1 MNKSRVWAIFALLT
15 FIFQTLLYS
24 NNILKDDFITY
35 KAGLII
41 NDISNEAKDKLD
53 INIYTISSNEM
64 LKPRSNLFE
73 YLKSYENNMSK
84 PYIAILFIPRSKR
97 VGVIA
102 SSPQLAKMY
111 NSSEVKSAM
120 IDIVAS
126 EDKNS
131 LEDKY
136 NIGLVQCVS
145 ELADQIAKFKSIKME
160 KTLPNDTRD
169 LIAIFQYVVY
179 AGSLFIF
186 WVFFIKPFIIK
197 RRKSGES

>member
-1 MNKSRVWAIFALLT
+1 MKKSKVWAFALLT

-35 KAGLII
+35 KASVLID
-41 NDISNEAKDKLD
+41 DISNESKDKLG

-73 YLKSYENNMSK
+73 YLKSYENNISK
-84 PYIAILFIPRSKR
+84 PYVVVLFIPRSKR

-102 SSPQLAKMY
+102 SSPELAKMY
-111 NSSEVKSAM
+111 NSNEVKSAM
-120 IDIVAS
+120 IGVVAS
-126 EDKNS
+126 MDKNS

-136 NIGLVQCVS
+136 NIALVQGVS
-145 ELADQIAKFKSIKME
+145 ELADQIAKFKNIKME
-160 KTLPNDTRD
+160 KTIPNDTKE
-169 LIAIFQYVVY
+169 IISIFQYIVY
-179 AGSLFIF
+179 AGTLVVLWIF
-186 WVFFIKPFIIK
+186 LVQPFIR